1 MTCALVPLNR
11 LDLVKSRLGL
21 KPSERKKVALEM
33 VDRVLSVL
41 CQTVERVVLVCP
53 DPAAASLCKESR
65 VEFLLQEGEGLNEAL
80 EQGRAQLGSADLM
93 VVLADLPLLSATEVR
108 EFLSLDEPVALACDR
123 EGRGTNMLRLRDLPR
138 FSFQFGPGS
147 CRLHLEEARR
157 LGVEARLFRSPGS
170 EQDLDEPEHLEL
182 LTCR

>member
-21 KPSERKKVALEM
+21 APLERKRVAVEM
-33 VDRVLSVL
+33 VERVLRVLSA
-41 CQTVERVVLVCP
+41 TVDRVVLVCP
-53 DPAAASLCKESR
+53 DSTAAFLCQESGA
-65 VEFLLQEGEGLNEAL
+65 EFLLQEGEGLNEAL
-80 EQGRAQLGSADLM
+80 EQGREELGSRDLM
-93 VVLADLPLLSATEVR
+93 VVLGDLPLLTTGEVQ
-108 EFLSLDEPVALACDR
+108 EFLKIGEPVALACDR
-123 EGRGTNMLRLRDLPR
+123 EGQGTNMLRLRELPD
-138 FSFQFGPGS
+138 FVFHFGPDS

-157 LGVEARLFRSPGS
+157 LGAGARVYRSPGS